1 MENYGRERV
10 DREDSNCINH
20 VPCPRCGS
28 KDNLAIYDDGH
39 GFCFTP
45 DCGYHQLKD
54 SGEKFSQRKETM
66 KMDFVSGETIP
77 LQKRC
82 ITQDTVNK
90 WDYQTGTFKGK
101 KVQIANY
108 RKSGSSKVVA
118 QKLRFP
124 NKDFLFIGDTKEAN
138 LFGKN
143 LFSKGKMI
151 VVTEGEL
158 DAMSVSQ
165 AQGNKWPVVSVASG
179 AGGAKRCLQREIEY
193 LEGFESVV
201 LMFDQDEAGKK
212 AIEECVPLFSPGK
225 VKIATLPLKDA
236 SEMLKDGREKEII
249 SAIWGA
255 QVWRPDGI
263 VDGRDLWHLI
273 SNEENIES
281 FPYPFSGL
289 NNMTQGMRRGEIV
302 TITAGS
308 GVGKSQVCREIGYH
322 CMLQGH
328 KLGYL
333 ALEENNKRTALG
345 FIGLYLNKPIH
356 LQNIECSSEELKD
369 GFDNVLSTG
378 NLFLY
383 DHWGSVEPDHL
394 FNKIRYLVRGM
405 ECDCIILDHIS
416 IVISGLTSGGDERR
430 MLDFV
435 MTKLRS
441 LVEELQCALI
451 LVSHLRR
458 PSGDRGHEEGVQ
470 TSLNQLRG
478 THGIAQLSD
487 IVIGCERNQ
496 QSEDNPN
503 LTTVR
508 ILKNRWTGETGICN
522 ALEYSKDTGRM
533 IEVSQDNF
541 TLEEVEENKDF

>member
-1 MENYGRERV
+1 MELFGRESI
-10 DREDSNCINH
+10 DREDSTLIEH
-20 VPCPRCGS
+20 IPCPSCGS
-28 KDNLAIYDDGH
+28 QDNLAMYDDGH
-39 GFCFTP
+39 GYCFTP
-45 DCGYHQLKD
+45 GCGYHQ
-54 SGEKFSQRKETM
+54 SSEKPNTQRKEKM
-66 KMDFVSGETIP
+66 KMDFVTGDRTP

-82 ITQDTVNK
+82 LSQATVDK
-90 WDYQTGTFKGK
+90 WDYQIGIFKGK

-108 RKSGSSKVVA
+108 RKAGSSEVVA
-118 QKLRFP
+118 QKLRFS
-124 NKDFLFIGDTKEAN
+124 NKDFLFIGDTKQAN
-138 LFGKN
+138 LFGKH

-151 VVTEGEL
+151 VITEGEI

-165 AQGNKWPVVSVASG
+165 AQGNKWPVVSIATGS
-179 AGGAKRCLQREIEY
+179 GGAKRCLQREIEY
-193 LEGFESVV
+193 LEGFETII

-212 AIEECVPLFSPGK
+212 AVEECVPLFSPGK
-225 VKIATLPLKDA
+225 VKIAHLPLKDA
-236 SEMLKDGREKEII
+236 SEMLQEGKEKDII
-249 SAIWGA
+249 SAIWSA

-273 SNEENIES
+273 SSENNVES
-281 FPYPFSGL
+281 FPYPYSGL
-289 NNMTQGMRRGEIV
+289 NSMTQGLRRGEIV

-308 GVGKSQVCREIGYH
+308 GVGKSQVCREIGYSL
-322 CMLQGH
+322 MLQGQ
-328 KLGYL
+328 KIGYL

-345 FIGLYLNKPIH
+345 FVGLYLNKPIH
-356 LQNIECSSEELKD
+356 LQNVECTTEELKE
-369 GFDNVLSTG
+369 GFDNVVGTG

-383 DHWGSVEPDHL
+383 DHWGSVEPEHL

-496 QSEDNPN
+496 QSEDHPN

-522 ALEYSKDTGRM
+522 AIEYSKETGRM
-533 IEVSQDNF
+533 VEVSTDNF
-541 TLEEVEENKDF
+541 EMEEVKDNQDF

>member
-1 MENYGRERV
+1 MELFGRESI
-10 DREDSNCINH
+10 DREDSTLIEH
-20 VPCPRCGS
+20 IPCPSCGS
-28 KDNLAIYDDGH
+28 QDNLAMYDDGH
-39 GFCFTP
+39 GYCFTP
-45 DCGYHQLKD
+45 GCGYHQTEV
-54 SGEKFSQRKETM
+54 GETSITQRKEKM
-66 KMDFVSGETIP
+66 KMDFVTGERTP

-82 ITQDTVNK
+82 LSQDTVNK
-90 WDYQTGTFKGK
+90 WDYQIGTFKGK

-108 RKSGSSKVVA
+108 RKAGSGEVVA
-118 QKLRFP
+118 QKLRFS
-124 NKDFLFIGDTKEAN
+124 NKDFLFIGDTKQAN
-138 LFGKN
+138 LFGKH

-151 VVTEGEL
+151 VVTEGEI

-165 AQGNKWPVVSVASG
+165 AQGNKWPVVSISTG
-179 AGGAKRCLQREIEY
+179 SGGAKRCLQREIEY
-193 LEGFESVV
+193 LEGFETII

-212 AIEECVPLFSPGK
+212 AVEECVPLFSPGK
-225 VKIATLPLKDA
+225 VKIAHLPLKDA
-236 SEMLKDGREKEII
+236 SEMLQEGKEKDII
-249 SAIWGA
+249 SAIWSA

-273 SNEENIES
+273 SSEDTVES
-281 FPYPFSGL
+281 FPYPYSGL
-289 NNMTQGMRRGEIV
+289 NSMTQGLRRGEIV

-308 GVGKSQVCREIGYH
+308 GVGKSQICREIGYSM
-322 CMLQGH
+322 MLQGQ

-345 FIGLYLNKPIH
+345 FVGLYLNKPIH
-356 LQNIECSSEELKD
+356 LQNVECTTEELKE
-369 GFDNVLSTG
+369 GFDNVVGTG

-383 DHWGSVEPDHL
+383 DHWGSVEPEHL

-496 QSEDNPN
+496 QSEDHPN

-522 ALEYSKDTGRM
+522 AVEYSKETGRM
-533 IEVSQDNF
+533 VEVSTDNF
-541 TLEEVEENKDF
+541 EIEEVTDNQDF

>member
-1 MENYGRERV
+1 MELFGRESV
-10 DREDSNCINH
+10 EREDSTLINH
-20 VPCPRCGS
+20 IPCPSCGS
-28 KDNLAIYDDGH
+28 QDNLAMYDDGH
-39 GFCFTP
+39 GYCFSP
-45 DCGYHQLKD
+45 GCGYHQAKG
-54 SGEKFSQRKETM
+54 GEKPITQRKEKM
-66 KMDFVSGETIP
+66 KMDFVTGDRVP

-82 ITQDTVNK
+82 LSQDTVNK
-90 WDYQTGTFKGK
+90 WDYQIGTFKGK

-108 RKSGSSKVVA
+108 RKAGSSEVVA
-118 QKLRFP
+118 QKLRFS
-124 NKDFLFIGDTKEAN
+124 NKDFLFIGDTKQAN
-138 LFGKN
+138 LFGKH

-151 VVTEGEL
+151 VVTEGEI

-165 AQGNKWPVVSVASG
+165 AQGNKWPVVSIATGS
-179 AGGAKRCLQREIEY
+179 GGAKRCLQREIEY
-193 LEGFESVV
+193 LEGFDTII

-212 AIEECVPLFSPGK
+212 AVEECVPLFSPGK
-225 VKIATLPLKDA
+225 VKIAHLPLKDA
-236 SEMLKDGREKEII
+236 SEMLQEGKEKEII
-249 SAIWGA
+249 ASIWAA

-263 VDGRDLWHLI
+263 VDGRDLWDLI
-273 SNEENIES
+273 STENNVES
-281 FPYPFSGL
+281 FPYPYSGL
-289 NNMTQGMRRGEIV
+289 NNMTQGLRRGEIV

-308 GVGKSQVCREIGYH
+308 GVGKSQVCREIGYSL
-322 CMLQGH
+322 MLQGQ
-328 KLGYL
+328 KIGYL

-345 FIGLYLNKPIH
+345 FVGLYLNKPIH
-356 LQNIECSSEELKD
+356 LQNVECTTEELKE
-369 GFDNVLSTG
+369 GFDNVVGTG

-383 DHWGSVEPDHL
+383 DHWGSVEPEHL

-416 IVISGLTSGGDERR
+416 IIISGLTSGGDERR

-496 QSEDNPN
+496 QSEDHPN

-522 ALEYSKDTGRM
+522 AVEYSKETGRM
-533 IEVSQDNF
+533 VEVSTDNF
-541 TLEEVEENKDF
+541 EMEEVTDNQDF

>member
-1 MENYGRERV
+1 MDDFGRERV
-10 DREDSNCINH
+10 ESTCVTH
-20 VPCPRCGS
+20 VPCPKCGS
-28 KDNLAIYDDGH
+28 NDNLAIYDDGH
-39 GFCFTP
+39 GFCFSP
-45 DCGYHQLKD
+45 GCGYRQGEILT
-54 SGEKFSQRKETM
+54 EKFSERKEKM
-66 KMDFVSGETIP
+66 KTDFVSGEKLP

-82 ITQDTVNK
+82 ITQDTINK
-90 WDYQTGTFKGK
+90 WDYQTGDFKGK

-108 RKSGSSKVVA
+108 RAKGSNGIIA
-118 QKLRFP
+118 QKLRFS
-124 NKDFLFIGDTKEAN
+124 NKDFLFIGDTKKAN
-138 LFGKN
+138 LFGKH

-179 AGGAKRCLQREIEY
+179 AGGAKKCLQRELEY
-193 LEGFESVV
+193 LEGFDSVI
-201 LMFDQDEAGKK
+201 LMFDQDDAGKK
-212 AIEECVPLFSPGK
+212 AVEECVPLFSPGK
-225 VKIATLPLKDA
+225 VKIAHLPLKDA
-236 SEMLKDGREKEII
+236 NEMLKEGKESDII
-249 SAIWGA
+249 SAIWNA

-263 VDGRDLWHLI
+263 IDGKDLWPLI
-273 SNEENIES
+273 SSEENIES

-289 NNMTQGMRRGEIV
+289 NTMTQGLRRGEIV

-308 GVGKSQVCREIGYH
+308 GVGKSQICREIGYSL
-322 CMLQGH
+322 MLQGL

-356 LQNIECSSEELKD
+356 LQNIECTTEELKD
-369 GFDNVLSTG
+369 GFDDVLGTG

-383 DHWGSVEPDHL
+383 DHWGSVEPDNL
-394 FNKIRYLVRGM
+394 FNKIRYLVKGM

-487 IVIGCERNQ
+487 IVVGCERNQ
-496 QSEDNPN
+496 QSEDAPN

-522 ALEYSKDTGRM
+522 LLEYSRQTGRM
-533 IEVSQDNF
+533 TELSQDNIF
-541 TLEEVEENKDF
+541 EEETSEEENKDF

>member
-1 MENYGRERV
+1 
-10 DREDSNCINH
+10 
-20 VPCPRCGS
+20 
-28 KDNLAIYDDGH
+28 
-39 GFCFTP
+39 
-45 DCGYHQLKD
+45 
-54 SGEKFSQRKETM
+54 
-66 KMDFVSGETIP
+66 
-77 LQKRC
+77 
-82 ITQDTVNK
+82 
-90 WDYQTGTFKGK
+90 
-101 KVQIANY
+101 
-108 RKSGSSKVVA
+108 
-118 QKLRFP
+118 
-124 NKDFLFIGDTKEAN
+124 
-138 LFGKN
+138 
-143 LFSKGKMI
+143 
-151 VVTEGEL
+151 
-158 DAMSVSQ
+158 
-165 AQGNKWPVVSVASG
+165 
-179 AGGAKRCLQREIEY
+179 
-193 LEGFESVV
+193 
-201 LMFDQDEAGKK
+201 MFDQDEAGKK
-212 AIEECVPLFSPGK
+212 AVEECVPLFSPGK
-225 VKIATLPLKDA
+225 VKIAHLPLKDA
-236 SEMLKDGREKEII
+236 SEMLQEGKEKDII
-249 SAIWGA
+249 SAIWSA

-273 SNEENIES
+273 SSENNVES
-281 FPYPFSGL
+281 FPYPYSGL
-289 NNMTQGMRRGEIV
+289 NSMTQGLRRGEIV

-308 GVGKSQVCREIGYH
+308 GVGKSQVCREIGYSL
-322 CMLQGH
+322 MLQGQ
-328 KLGYL
+328 KIGYL

-345 FIGLYLNKPIH
+345 FVGLYLNKPIH
-356 LQNIECSSEELKD
+356 LQNVECTTEELKE
-369 GFDNVLSTG
+369 GFDNVVGTG

-383 DHWGSVEPDHL
+383 DHWGSVEPEHL

-496 QSEDNPN
+496 QSEDHPN

-522 ALEYSKDTGRM
+522 AIEYSKETGRM
-533 IEVSQDNF
+533 VEVSTDNF
-541 TLEEVEENKDF
+541 EMEEVKDNQDF

>member
-1 MENYGRERV
+1 MELFGRESIERG
-10 DREDSNCINH
+10 DSTLIKH
-20 VPCPRCGS
+20 IPCPSCGS
-28 KDNLAIYDDGH
+28 QDNLAMYDDGH
-39 GFCFTP
+39 GYCFTP
-45 DCGYHQLKD
+45 GCGYHQTEV
-54 SGEKFSQRKETM
+54 GETSISQRKEKM
-66 KMDFVSGETIP
+66 KMDFVTGDKLP

-82 ITQDTVNK
+82 LSQATVNK
-90 WDYQTGTFKGK
+90 WDYQIGTFKGK

-108 RKSGSSKVVA
+108 RKAGSGEVIA
-118 QKLRFP
+118 QKLRFS
-124 NKDFLFIGDTKEAN
+124 NKDFLFIGDTKQAN

-151 VVTEGEL
+151 VVTEGEI

-165 AQGNKWPVVSVASG
+165 AQGNKWPVVSISTG
-179 AGGAKRCLQREIEY
+179 SGGAKRCLQREIEY
-193 LEGFESVV
+193 LEGFETIV
-201 LMFDQDEAGKK
+201 LMFDQDDAGKK
-212 AIEECVPLFSPGK
+212 AVEECVPLFSPGK
-225 VKIATLPLKDA
+225 VKVAQLPMKDA
-236 SEMLKDGREKEII
+236 SEMLQDGKDKEII
-249 SAIWGA
+249 SAIWSA

-273 SNEENIES
+273 SSEDNIES
-281 FPYPFSGL
+281 FPYPYSGL
-289 NNMTQGMRRGEIV
+289 NSMTQGLRRGEIV

-308 GVGKSQVCREIGYH
+308 GVGKSQVCREIGYSL
-322 CMLQGH
+322 MLQGQ

-345 FIGLYLNKPIH
+345 FVGLYLNKPIH
-356 LQNIECSSEELKD
+356 LQNVECTTEELKE
-369 GFDNVLSTG
+369 GFDNVVGTG

-383 DHWGSVEPDHL
+383 DHWGSVEPEHL

-416 IVISGLTSGGDERR
+416 IIISGLTSGGDERR

-496 QSEDNPN
+496 QSEDHPN

-522 ALEYSKDTGRM
+522 AIEYSKETGRM
-533 IEVSQDNF
+533 IEVSTDNF
-541 TLEEVEENKDF
+541 EIEEVTDNQDF

>member
-1 MENYGRERV
+1 MELFGRERI
-10 DREDSNCINH
+10 DREDSTLIEH
-20 VPCPRCGS
+20 IPCPSCGS
-28 KDNLAIYDDGH
+28 HDNLAMYDDGH
-39 GFCFTP
+39 GYCFTP
-45 DCGYHQLKD
+45 GCGYHQ
-54 SGEKFSQRKETM
+54 SSEKPNTQRKEKM
-66 KMDFVSGETIP
+66 KMDFVTGDRTP

-82 ITQDTVNK
+82 LSQATVDK
-90 WDYQTGTFKGK
+90 WDYQIGIFKGK

-108 RKSGSSKVVA
+108 RKAGSSEVVA
-118 QKLRFP
+118 QKLRFS
-124 NKDFLFIGDTKEAN
+124 NKDFLFIGDTKQAN
-138 LFGKN
+138 LFGKH

-151 VVTEGEL
+151 VITEGEI

-165 AQGNKWPVVSVASG
+165 AQGNKWPVVSIATGS
-179 AGGAKRCLQREIEY
+179 GGAKRCLQREIEY
-193 LEGFESVV
+193 LEGFETII

-212 AIEECVPLFSPGK
+212 AVEECVPLFSPGK
-225 VKIATLPLKDA
+225 VKIAHLPLKDA
-236 SEMLKDGREKEII
+236 SEMLQEGKEKDII
-249 SAIWGA
+249 SAIWSA

-273 SNEENIES
+273 SSENNVES
-281 FPYPFSGL
+281 FPYPYSGL
-289 NNMTQGMRRGEIV
+289 NSMTQGLRRGEIV

-308 GVGKSQVCREIGYH
+308 GVGKSQVCREIGYSL
-322 CMLQGH
+322 MLQGQ
-328 KLGYL
+328 KIGYL

-345 FIGLYLNKPIH
+345 FVGLYLNKPIH
-356 LQNIECSSEELKD
+356 LQNVECTTEELKE
-369 GFDNVLSTG
+369 GFDNVVGTG

-383 DHWGSVEPDHL
+383 DHWGSVEPEHL

-496 QSEDNPN
+496 QSEDHPN

-522 ALEYSKDTGRM
+522 AIEYSKETGRM
-533 IEVSQDNF
+533 VEVSTDNF
-541 TLEEVEENKDF
+541 EMEEVKDNQDF

>member
-1 MENYGRERV
+1 MELFGRESI
-10 DREDSNCINH
+10 DREDSTLIEH
-20 VPCPRCGS
+20 IPCPSCGS
-28 KDNLAIYDDGH
+28 QDNLAMYDDGH
-39 GFCFTP
+39 GYCFTP
-45 DCGYHQLKD
+45 GCGYHQ
-54 SGEKFSQRKETM
+54 SSEKPNTQRKEKM
-66 KMDFVSGETIP
+66 KMDFVTGDRTP

-82 ITQDTVNK
+82 LSQATVDK
-90 WDYQTGTFKGK
+90 WDYQIGIFKGK

-108 RKSGSSKVVA
+108 RKAGSSEVVA
-118 QKLRFP
+118 QKLRFS
-124 NKDFLFIGDTKEAN
+124 NKDFLFIGDTKQAN
-138 LFGKN
+138 LFGKH

-151 VVTEGEL
+151 VVTEGEI

-165 AQGNKWPVVSVASG
+165 AQGNKWPVVSIATGS
-179 AGGAKRCLQREIEY
+179 GGAKRCLQREIEY
-193 LEGFESVV
+193 LEGFDTII

-212 AIEECVPLFSPGK
+212 AVEECVPLFSPGK
-225 VKIATLPLKDA
+225 VKIAHLPLKDA
-236 SEMLKDGREKEII
+236 SEMLQEGKEKEII
-249 SAIWGA
+249 ASIWAA

-263 VDGRDLWHLI
+263 VDGRDLWDLI
-273 SNEENIES
+273 STENNVES
-281 FPYPFSGL
+281 FPYPYSGL
-289 NNMTQGMRRGEIV
+289 NNMTQGLRRGEIV

-308 GVGKSQVCREIGYH
+308 GVGKSQVCREIGYSL
-322 CMLQGH
+322 MLQGQ
-328 KLGYL
+328 KIGYL

-345 FIGLYLNKPIH
+345 FVGLYLNKPIH
-356 LQNIECSSEELKD
+356 LQNVECTTEELKE
-369 GFDNVLSTG
+369 GFDNVVGTG

-383 DHWGSVEPDHL
+383 DHWGSVEPEHL

-416 IVISGLTSGGDERR
+416 IIISGLTSGGDERR

-496 QSEDNPN
+496 QSEDHPN

-522 ALEYSKDTGRM
+522 AVEYSKETGRM
-533 IEVSQDNF
+533 VEVSTDNF
-541 TLEEVEENKDF
+541 EMEEVTDNQDF

>member
-1 MENYGRERV
+1 MELFGRESV
-10 DREDSNCINH
+10 EREDSTLINH
-20 VPCPRCGS
+20 IPCPSCGS
-28 KDNLAIYDDGH
+28 QDNLAMYDDGH
-39 GFCFTP
+39 GYCFSP
-45 DCGYHQLKD
+45 GCGYHQAKGD
-54 SGEKFSQRKETM
+54 EKPITQRKEKM
-66 KMDFVSGETIP
+66 KMDFVTGDRVP

-82 ITQDTVNK
+82 LSQDTVNK
-90 WDYQTGTFKGK
+90 WDYQIGTFKGK

-108 RKSGSSKVVA
+108 RKAGSSEVVA
-118 QKLRFP
+118 QKLRFS
-124 NKDFLFIGDTKEAN
+124 NKDFLFIGDTKQAN
-138 LFGKN
+138 LFGKH

-151 VVTEGEL
+151 VVTEGEI

-165 AQGNKWPVVSVASG
+165 AQGNKWPVVSIATGS
-179 AGGAKRCLQREIEY
+179 GGAKRCLQREIEY
-193 LEGFESVV
+193 LEGFDTII

-212 AIEECVPLFSPGK
+212 AVEECVPLFSPGK
-225 VKIATLPLKDA
+225 VKIAHLPLKDA
-236 SEMLKDGREKEII
+236 SEMLQEGKEKEII
-249 SAIWGA
+249 ASIWAA

-263 VDGRDLWHLI
+263 VDGRDLWDLI
-273 SNEENIES
+273 STENNVES
-281 FPYPFSGL
+281 FPYPYSGL
-289 NNMTQGMRRGEIV
+289 NNMTQGLRRGEIV

-308 GVGKSQVCREIGYH
+308 GVGKSQVCREIGYSL
-322 CMLQGH
+322 MLQGQ
-328 KLGYL
+328 KIGYL

-345 FIGLYLNKPIH
+345 FVGLYLNKPIH
-356 LQNIECSSEELKD
+356 LQNVECTTEELKE
-369 GFDNVLSTG
+369 GFDNVVGTG

-383 DHWGSVEPDHL
+383 DHWGSVEPEHL

-416 IVISGLTSGGDERR
+416 IIISGLTSGGDERR

-496 QSEDNPN
+496 QSEDHPN

-522 ALEYSKDTGRM
+522 AVEYSKETGRM
-533 IEVSQDNF
+533 VEVSTDNF
-541 TLEEVEENKDF
+541 EMEEVTDNQDF

>member
-1 MENYGRERV
+1 MELFGRESI
-10 DREDSNCINH
+10 DREDSTLIEH
-20 VPCPRCGS
+20 IPCPSCGS
-28 KDNLAIYDDGH
+28 QDNLAMYDDGH
-39 GFCFTP
+39 GYCFTP
-45 DCGYHQLKD
+45 GCGYHQTKV
-54 SGEKFSQRKETM
+54 GETTITQRKEKM
-66 KMDFVSGETIP
+66 KMDFVTGDRVP

-82 ITQDTVNK
+82 LSQDTVNK
-90 WDYQTGTFKGK
+90 WDYQIGTFKGK

-108 RKSGSSKVVA
+108 RKAGSGEVVA
-118 QKLRFP
+118 QKLRFS
-124 NKDFLFIGDTKEAN
+124 NKDFLFIGDTKQAN
-138 LFGKN
+138 LFGKH

-151 VVTEGEL
+151 VVTEGEI

-165 AQGNKWPVVSVASG
+165 AQGNKWPVVSIATGS
-179 AGGAKRCLQREIEY
+179 GGAKRCLQREIEY
-193 LEGFESVV
+193 LEGFETII

-212 AIEECVPLFSPGK
+212 AVEECVPLFSPGK
-225 VKIATLPLKDA
+225 VKIAHLPLKDA
-236 SEMLKDGREKEII
+236 SEMLQEGKEKDII
-249 SAIWGA
+249 SAIWA
-255 QVWRPDGI
+255 AKVWRPDGI

-273 SNEENIES
+273 SSENNVES
-281 FPYPFSGL
+281 FPYPYSGL
-289 NNMTQGMRRGEIV
+289 NSMTQGLRRGEIV

-308 GVGKSQVCREIGYH
+308 GVGKSQVCREIGYSL
-322 CMLQGH
+322 MLQGQ
-328 KLGYL
+328 KIGYL

-345 FIGLYLNKPIH
+345 FVGLYLNKPIH
-356 LQNIECSSEELKD
+356 LQNVECTTEELKE
-369 GFDNVLSTG
+369 GFDNVVGTG

-383 DHWGSVEPDHL
+383 DHWGSVEPEHL

-522 ALEYSKDTGRM
+522 AVEYSKETGRM
-533 IEVSQDNF
+533 VEVSTDNF
-541 TLEEVEENKDF
+541 EIEEVTNNQDF